1 MVSARPRL
9 VAVDAERPGGGRV
22 ICRVSIAFGTR
33 VHRAEAIAV
42 DLPGSAAQAAAQAA
56 VRALSHASFTGIELC
71 GLREV
76 EIAGRDYVLVALRR
90 TEPFTRTRSGSAPII
105 GSAERSA
112 AEATVAAAHELS

>member
-1 MVSARPRL
+1 
-9 VAVDAERPGGGRV
+9 VAVDADRPGDGRV
-22 ICRVSIAFGTR
+22 ICRVSVAYGTH
-33 VHRAEAIAV
+33 VHCAEAVAV

-56 VRALSHASFTGIELC
+56 VRALVDAGISAIELC

-112 AEATVAAAHELS
+112 AEATVAAACELS